1 MELKFLLEKY
11 KKLGFS
17 QKRIKELCIEISQQ
31 YNLFLNNED
40 VDVKD
45 GEIKMKISG
54 SKRTHFFLVQEK
66 LKNQLREAFEKE
78 GLKVTKIFN

>member
-17 QKRIKELCIEISQQ
+17 QKRIKELCIEISRGQG
-31 YNLFLNNED
+31 LFLMDDNVE
-40 VDVKD
+40 VKD

-54 SKRTHFFLVQEK
+54 SKRTHFFLIQEK
-66 LKNQLREAFEKE
+66 LKKQLQETFEKE
-78 GLKVTKIFN
+78 GLKVTKIF